1 MDIIFGLMDQCDT
14 QIDIIKYMQVND
26 LYFVV
31 Q

>member
-14 QIDIIKYMQVND
+14 KIDIKKYMQVND

>member
-1 MDIIFGLMDQCDT
+1 MNIIFVLMDQCDT
-14 QIDIIKYMQVND
+14 KLDRKYMQMND